1 MTLDAKLRWKGH
13 VKKKRDE
20 LGLKYKHMYQL
31 MGTRS
36 ALSTHNKLVLY
47 KQILKPVWT
56 YGIQLWG
63 CTKPS
68 NIAIIQR
75 FKIKVLRD
83 IVNAPWYVRNTDLHR
98 DLKMEMVTAEIRRF
112 ARKHEDKLLH
122 HYNVEAIQLFDNSE
136 LQRRLK
142 RTKPFQLV
150 S

>member
-1 MTLDAKLRWKGH
+1 
-13 VKKKRDE
+13 
-20 LGLKYKHMYQL
+20 MYWL
-31 MGTRS
+31 MGRMS

-68 NIAIIQR
+68 NIAMIQR
-75 FKIKVLRD
+75 FQNKVLRN

-112 ARKHEDKLLH
+112 ARKHEKRLLYH
-122 HYNVEAIQLFDNSE
+122 DNVEAIQLLDNSQG
-136 LQRRLK
+136 QRRLK
-142 RTKPFQLV
+142 RTKPFELV